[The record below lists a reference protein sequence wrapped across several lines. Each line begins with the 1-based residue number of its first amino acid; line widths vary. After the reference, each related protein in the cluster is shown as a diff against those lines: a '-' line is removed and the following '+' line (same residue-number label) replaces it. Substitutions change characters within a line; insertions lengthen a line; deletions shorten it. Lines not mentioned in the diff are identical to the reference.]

1 MFCLEKPTLSVNIQQ
16 RPILVPMR
24 KLLFWRKMFYSN
36 NTVLNVLARSCI
48 DNAIAVADI
57 YKVTL
62 FDLMYLDS
70 SCLKKLFWNYF
81 ADTVTA

>member
-1 MFCLEKPTLSVNIQQ
+1 
-16 RPILVPMR
+16 MR

-36 NTVLNVLARSCI
+36 NTVLKVLARSCR
-48 DNAIAVADI
+48 DNAIAVADF
-57 YKVTL
+57 YKITL

-70 SCLKKLFWNYF
+70 SCLKKLFWDYF